1 MLHPLSAAHIKRAA
15 RRPYTGNGE
24 CWVSVSHPPGAAC
37 LQAPRAVKN
46 GWTRSLTL
54 TRTSPPRD
62 DRVMDNSDAVAKSRI
77 TSADS
82 SEDHDDEGTSSNA
95 KAPVS
100 RKRKTKAGRDLW
112 TNGFLWMDACK

>member
-1 MLHPLSAAHIKRAA
+1 MLGLRQPPARGCMSAG
-15 RRPYTGNGE
+15 TQSGE
-24 CWVSVSHPPGAAC
+24 ECLDTESDSDQDIPP
-37 LQAPRAVKN
+37 
-46 GWTRSLTL
+46 
-54 TRTSPPRD
+54 PPRD

-100 RKRKTKAGRDLW
+100 RKRKTERRQGP
-112 TNGFLWMDACK
+112 MDACK